1 MARDDYLESR
11 ERWKA
16 LCADKRVRLEKFRLV
31 AERIVLNAI
40 AAKDGMMLVPD
51 QDLIALAKLLGDK
64 R

>member
-16 LCADKRVRLEKFRLV
+16 LSADKRVRLEKFRLV

-40 AAKDGMMLVPD
+40 ADKDGMMLVPD